1 MSLTERTYHVVAEH
15 LKTAKPVRDEKVI
28 YFQIRPPKRD
38 TPSKKQQINAV
49 KSQESTS
56 LNAENAN
63 ANEELINNIKQE
75 FHMDAETIT
84 NPNFVKS
91 NKITAGSA
99 IIKSEQSL
107 DANGNVKTVREF
119 KCEWCQ
125 KIVAYK

>member
-63 ANEELINNIKQE
+63 ANEELINNIKQL
-75 FHMDAETIT
+75 FQICL
-84 NPNFVKS
+84 NRS
-91 NKITAGSA
+91 NVTLKVS
-99 IIKSEQSL
+99 
-107 DANGNVKTVREF
+107 RF
-119 KCEWCQ
+119 Q
-125 KIVAYK
+125 KHF

>member
-1 MSLTERTYHVVAEH
+1 MLSIS
-15 LKTAKPVRDEKVI
+15 P
-28 YFQIRPPKRD
+28 
-38 TPSKKQQINAV
+38 
-49 KSQESTS
+49 

-107 DANGNVKTVREF
+107 DANGNVKTVREY

-125 KIVAYK
+125 KIFAYK